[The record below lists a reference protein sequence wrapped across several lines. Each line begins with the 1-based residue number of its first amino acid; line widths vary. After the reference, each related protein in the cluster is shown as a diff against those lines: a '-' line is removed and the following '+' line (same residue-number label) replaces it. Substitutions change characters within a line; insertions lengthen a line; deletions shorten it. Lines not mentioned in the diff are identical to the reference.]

1 VISKLPLEILSG
13 KKNLEIRPRFLNK
26 GEIVKKLLSAY
37 PKTEFVFCA
46 GDDKTDEDMFHSI
59 ASSSYSKVAYTC
71 LVGDKKTMALNKVE
85 SPADTVKFLRSL
97 VQTQTMVKV

>member
-1 VISKLPLEILSG
+1 MSKLPLEILTG

-26 GEIVKKLLSAY
+26 GEIVTKLLSSY

-59 ASSSYSKVAYTC
+59 ASSSYSKVSYSC
-71 LVGDKKTMALNKVE
+71 LVGDKKTVALNKME
-85 SPADTVKFLRSL
+85 SPAEIVQFLQML
-97 VQTQTMVKV
+97 IDTQTMTKV